1 MIILH
6 YNRKA
11 NKESAVV
18 VWDRDNYLRKANSQ
32 LSDKDVC
39 LEVKGDAE
47 GPLMKGIESVL
58 KKIRNRGDISD
69 GTLNYFLVNNSKLDR
84 FSYLQ
89 KFIKDFI
96 LFQAYQ

>member
-1 MIILH
+1 M
-6 YNRKA
+6 
-11 NKESAVV
+11 V